1 LAAAPNGIAAKLGSH
16 GWNHALLQQTVRSLQ
31 AVCNYRSSISSA
43 QISYELTQ
51 HDFFESTIAIR
62 NRKNWAKWGFRA
74 ILGLLLS
81 LIALSALVLPRS
93 QLLSNLTP
101 LLLLLLLW
109 VFLLWASPWWFART
123 QYRKQPSV
131 QGKHTASFDAD
142 AVQWLWDGGS
152 SVVEWKNY
160 VRWMETKNQ
169 ILLCSSP
176 IQCGIVPK
184 RALSAEQLSELRT
197 LLTERIGAG
206 LRV

>member
-1 LAAAPNGIAAKLGSH
+1 M
-16 GWNHALLQQTVRSLQ
+16 
-31 AVCNYRSSISSA
+31 

-109 VFLLWASPWWFART
+109 VFLLLRAFFP
-123 QYRKQPSV
+123 P
-131 QGKHTASFDAD
+131 
-142 AVQWLWDGGS
+142 
-152 SVVEWKNY
+152 
-160 VRWMETKNQ
+160 
-169 ILLCSSP
+169 
-176 IQCGIVPK
+176 IVPRQSDSK
-184 RALSAEQLSELRT
+184 QAQSDGTALPET
-197 LLTERIGAG
+197 F
-206 LRV
+206 